1 MLGIHKVSVII
12 DAERYDLHSSES
24 LSTRCVS
31 CHKSIAQQLPALR
44 DWFMFTRHHSTSL
57 SCVDLGIELFLT
69 SLAIERSSSICSWLT

>member
-31 CHKSIAQQLPALR
+31 CHKSIAQHDPALR
-44 DWFMFTRHHSTSL
+44 D
-57 SCVDLGIELFLT
+57 
-69 SLAIERSSSICSWLT
+69 